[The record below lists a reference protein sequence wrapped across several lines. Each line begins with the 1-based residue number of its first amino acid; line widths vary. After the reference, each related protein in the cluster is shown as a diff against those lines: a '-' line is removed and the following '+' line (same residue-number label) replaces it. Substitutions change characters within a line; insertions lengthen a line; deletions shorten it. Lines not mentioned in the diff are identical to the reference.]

1 MFDLICCSSLTDICM
16 QKGSVFDWP
25 AQPVAGRHPAL
36 PERLPA
42 VGRALP
48 GHRPQLHVWLRSG
61 AEWRWRLPGP
71 GRSASQH
78 AQWAAPLSHQ
88 ENQQVL
94 FPGSDQRRGPGVCR
108 VTEVETRRLHGD
120 LFIPLCQMWGCF
132 STQGTTKERSV
143 GEVVSILGSKWVKWQ
158 QVAWPFTYHLRHR
171 KHNKWTNREDS
182 GWNGNLNN
190 GHWAEEHLCL

>member
-1 MFDLICCSSLTDICM
+1 M

-42 VGRALP
+42 VGWALP
-48 GHRPQLHVWLRSG
+48 GHRPQLHVWLCSG
-61 AEWRWRLPGP
+61 AERRRWLPGP

-94 FPGSDQRRGPGVCR
+94 FPGPHQRRGPRVCC
-108 VTEVETRRLHGD
+108 VMEAKTKQCQTD

-132 STQGTTKERSV
+132 SPQGTRQERSV
-143 GEVVSILGSKWVKWQ
+143 GKVVYIIGRKQKKWVNWQ
-158 QVAWPFTYHLRHR
+158 QVGCPFSYHSQHI
-171 KHNKWTNREDS
+171 KHNNGTNMEDS
-182 GWNGNLNN
+182 GWNGNLKNE
-190 GHWAEEHLCL
+190 HWH